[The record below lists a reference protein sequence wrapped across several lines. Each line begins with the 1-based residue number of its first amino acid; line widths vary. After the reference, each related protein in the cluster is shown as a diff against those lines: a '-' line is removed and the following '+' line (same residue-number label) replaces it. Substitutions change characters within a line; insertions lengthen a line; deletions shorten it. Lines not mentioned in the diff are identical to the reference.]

1 MFESAVAA
9 FTKRALSL
17 ISQPLLDASLAEYC
31 ILTAGTE
38 LGCLEKAVLRADD
51 ARVAILD

>member
-51 ARVAILD
+51 AREDILD